1 MTLALLL
8 TIRFHEPRYHG
19 SGAWPP
25 APMRLFQA
33 LVAGAAQGARLPDE
47 DRAALEWLERLSPPE
62 IVAPPVTSG
71 HRYINYVPN
80 NDADAGKDPT
90 QAPKA
95 AKTILPHLFETNVP
109 VYYLWTPVEDCLELR
124 QLCQLA
130 ERLHH
135 LGRGVDAAWCEAQL
149 LPEDATRATVAG
161 QGVHHRPSGNSG
173 TMQAVPVHGSLRS
186 LERRFA
192 LNRRKFRKLGGKG
205 AFSQPPK
212 PLLREI
218 SYDAPPDRVLYEI
231 LDGRQRFVQVS
242 PRNALTLTSTL
253 LNGARARLA
262 REFADRTETF
272 DRLIIGRGADADDKL
287 LRIRL
292 IPLPSIGSEHVD
304 RNIRRVLLEIPQD
317 CPIRRDTVL
326 WAFDG
331 LAWHDAD
338 GVVLGSLVCTDDE
351 QMLSNYKRE
360 RKSLVWQT
368 EIPAALGT
376 GRRWLGKG
384 DTKPGT
390 ERLTEEGKAIS
401 AVHQALRHAG
411 IDVQPTGIEVQR
423 EPFSAR
429 GTLCNDVESGRF
441 DKHVLWHVR
450 LRFERPLSGPLVIG
464 NGRYTGLGV
473 MSPVEEVPDIFAFRI
488 DGGLQEGADA
498 ESLAQALRRAVMARV
513 QAHLGPRVA
522 LPGWFT
528 GHQANGAPLQ
538 GGGHAHLT
546 CIADL
551 PRERLLV
558 IPPHPFD
565 STTKRDMRHLEI
577 LAGAMLD
584 FTELRAGSAGALT
597 LCTQPVG
604 TEDPLLR
611 HARIWQSVTPY
622 AATRH
627 PRRES
632 AEDALVADVQRE
644 LGRRGL
650 PSAEVEVLE
659 IIEATRKPVA
669 RLRLTFATA
678 QVGPIL
684 LGRTLHKGGGVF
696 EIVTE
701 RDGRPT

>member
-1 MTLALLL
+1 MTLTLLL
-8 TIRFHEPRYHG
+8 TVRFYDARYHG

-33 LVAGAAQGARLPDE
+33 LVAGAAQGARLPDAA
-47 DRAALEWLERLSPPE
+47 RAALEWLECLPPPE
-62 IVAPPVTSG
+62 IVAPQVAPG
-71 HRYINYVPN
+71 QRYINYVPN
-80 NDADAGKDPT
+80 NDADASKDPT
-90 QAPKA
+90 EAPKA
-95 AKTILPHLFETNVP
+95 AKTIDPQLFQTNVP
-109 VYYLWTPVEDCLELR
+109 VHYIWVPVKHCPELF
-124 QLCQLA
+124 QLCQLT

-149 LPEDATRATVAG
+149 LPEDATRAAVAG
-161 QGVHHRPSGNSG
+161 QGVHHRPSGDSG
-173 TMQAVPVHGSLRS
+173 MTQAVPVPGSLRS

-192 LNRRKFRKLGGKG
+192 LNRSKFGKLGGKR

-212 PLLREI
+212 PLLREV
-218 SYDAPPDRVLYEI
+218 SYDAPPARVLYEI
-231 LDGRQRFVQVS
+231 RDEKYGFVQVS

-253 LNGARARLA
+253 LNGASVRLS

-272 DRLIIGRGADADDKL
+272 ERLIIGRGADADDKL
-287 LRIRL
+287 RRIRL

-317 CPIRRDTVL
+317 CPIRRDTL
-326 WAFDG
+326 TWAFDG
-331 LAWHDAD
+331 LAWHDAE
-338 GVVLGSLVCTDDE
+338 GVVLGSLVRTDDE
-351 QMLSNYKRE
+351 QMLSNYKRKH
-360 RKSLVWQT
+360 KSLVWQT

-376 GRRWLGKG
+376 GRRRLEKG

-390 ERLTEEGKAIS
+390 ERLTEEVKAIS

-429 GTLCNDVESGRF
+429 GTPCNDVELGRF
-441 DKHVLWHVR
+441 DKHALWHVR

-473 MSPVEEVPDIFAFRI
+473 MSPVEEVPDVFAFRI
-488 DGGLQEGADA
+488 HGGLQEGAAA
-498 ESLAQALRRAVMARV
+498 ELLAQALRRAVMARV

-528 GHQANGAPLQ
+528 GHEAKGAPLQ

-546 CIADL
+546 CTADL

-558 IPPHPFD
+558 IPPHRFD
-565 STTKRDMRHLEI
+565 PSTKPDMRHLKI
-577 LAGAMLD
+577 LAGAMLG
-584 FTELRAGSAGALT
+584 FAELRAGSAGALT
-597 LCTQPVG
+597 LRAQPVDA
-604 TEDPLLR
+604 EDPLLR
-611 HARIWQSVTPY
+611 RARVWQTVTPY

-627 PRRES
+627 ARRES

-644 LGRRGL
+644 LRRRGL
-650 PSAEVEVLE
+650 PSAEVEMLE
-659 IIEATRKPVA
+659 MLEAAGKPVA

-678 QVGPIL
+678 QAGPIL
-684 LGRTLHKGGGVF
+684 LGRTLHKGGGLLETVPA
-696 EIVTE
+696 